1 MKELCFKFYV
11 CMFINMIFFDEVIIY
26 KYEVLLLRFNR
37 KQVNKN
43 LILWDK
49 KKWLE

>member
-1 MKELCFKFYV
+1 
-11 CMFINMIFFDEVIIY
+11 MFINMIYFDEVIIY
-26 KYEVLLLRFNR
+26 KNEVLLLRFNR
-37 KQVNKN
+37 KQVNKK

>member
-1 MKELCFKFYV
+1 
-11 CMFINMIFFDEVIIY
+11 MFINMIFFDEVIIY
-26 KYEVLLLRFNR
+26 KNEVLLLRFNR

>member
-1 MKELCFKFYV
+1 
-11 CMFINMIFFDEVIIY
+11 MFINMIFFDEVIIY
-26 KYEVLLLRFNR
+26 KNEVLLLRYNR
-37 KQVNKN
+37 KQVNKK

>member
-1 MKELCFKFYV
+1 
-11 CMFINMIFFDEVIIY
+11 MFINMIFFDEVIIY

>member
-1 MKELCFKFYV
+1 
-11 CMFINMIFFDEVIIY
+11 MFINMIFFDEVIIY
-26 KYEVLLLRFNR
+26 KNEVLLLRFNR
-37 KQVNKN
+37 KWVNKK